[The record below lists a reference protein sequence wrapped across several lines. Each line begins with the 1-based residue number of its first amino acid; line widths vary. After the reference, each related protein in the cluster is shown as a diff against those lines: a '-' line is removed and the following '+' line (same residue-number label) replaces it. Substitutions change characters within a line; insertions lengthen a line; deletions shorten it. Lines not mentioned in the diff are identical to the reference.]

1 MTTID
6 INTTIAK
13 DIILIINMR
22 RNLYTENIQEITRN
36 NKIKIIIK
44 AVIVIKIILPQHIML
59 ILHNKISL

>member
-1 MTTID
+1 MATRD
-6 INTTIAK
+6 INTTIRK
-13 DIILIINMR
+13 NIILIINMR

-44 AVIVIKIILPQHIML
+44 AMIVIKIILPQHILL

>member
-1 MTTID
+1 MTTRD
-6 INTTIAK
+6 INTTIGK

-44 AVIVIKIILPQHIML
+44 AVIVIKIILPQHILL